1 MCDDVLQMMVKWIR
15 GKEPCALLSQPS
27 FVDAAGADHRVA
39 GSGQPPAIWDYCG
52 PAEEN
57 SETVHAGAHCERRD
71 DIVTKYHDDP
81 EFWSNWVLN
90 QKLEGGK
97 QGASDDLV
105 QLLQIC
111 LVLLL
116 VCLNFLNT
124 KTFFQLILDSLRSF
138 LRQRWKLQLEQGAQ
152 KGSDDPGSHGCSL
165 GGSWL
170 VCSNTFEWSSPC
182 VSHGTR

>member
-1 MCDDVLQMMVKWIR
+1 MMVTWIR

-90 QKLEGGK
+90 KNWRGQ
-97 QGASDDLV
+97 
-105 QLLQIC
+105 
-111 LVLLL
+111 
-116 VCLNFLNT
+116 T
-124 KTFFQLILDSLRSF
+124 
-138 LRQRWKLQLEQGAQ
+138 
-152 KGSDDPGSHGCSL
+152 GCK
-165 GGSWL
+165 
-170 VCSNTFEWSSPC
+170 
-182 VSHGTR
+182 